1 MAKRLRHHDRGV
13 GMNINQALASRA
25 FAFYYMLQCLVAVTL
40 TKSAL
45 QRNLFRLLAAVLAVI
60 TFFSVPA
67 G

>member
-1 MAKRLRHHDRGV
+1 MAV
-13 GMNINQALASRA
+13 IALIGA

-45 QRNLFRLLAAVLAVI
+45 QRYLFRLLAAVLAFI

>member
-1 MAKRLRHHDRGV
+1 V
-13 GMNINQALASRA
+13 ASS
-25 FAFYYMLQCLVAVTL
+25 L

-45 QRNLFRLLAAVLAVI
+45 QRFLFRLLAAVLAFV

>member
-1 MAKRLRHHDRGV
+1 VILTFAPTL
-13 GMNINQALASRA
+13 IILTLASRA

-40 TKSAL
+40 TKSTL
-45 QRNLFRLLAAVLAVI
+45 QRNLFRLLAAMLAFI